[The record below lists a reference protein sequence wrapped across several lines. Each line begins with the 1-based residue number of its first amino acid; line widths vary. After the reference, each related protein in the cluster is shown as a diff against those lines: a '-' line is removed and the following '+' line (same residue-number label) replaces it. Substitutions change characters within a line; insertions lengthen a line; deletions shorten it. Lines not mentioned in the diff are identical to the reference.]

1 MRMLFALQNSVFLRD
16 RFRDQFN
23 RLKSLSKVN
32 HLFINSNHDALNIG
46 KKMLNLY
53 FMCNLY
59 TIILKP
65 DKKLEQNKPQFN
77 VLSMQ
82 FLKTINTFYKKVN
95 Q

>member
-1 MRMLFALQNSVFLRD
+1 M
-16 RFRDQFN
+16 
-23 RLKSLSKVN
+23 
-32 HLFINSNHDALNIG
+32 FINSNHDALNIG

-77 VLSMQ
+77 VLSMH
-82 FLKTINTFYKKVN
+82 FLKNNKHILQKSQSMRYAIAVN
-95 Q
+95 KLIMN